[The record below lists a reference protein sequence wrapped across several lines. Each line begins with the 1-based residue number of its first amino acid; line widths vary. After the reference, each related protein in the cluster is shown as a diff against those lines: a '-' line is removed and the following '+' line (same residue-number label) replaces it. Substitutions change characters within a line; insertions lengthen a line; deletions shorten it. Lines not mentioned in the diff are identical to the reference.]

1 MDIESDDLQ
10 LIKSQ
15 ANYLYVRRSVF
26 HWLERGKHC
35 TWNSIAKWNTHDRTR
50 ALNTYRLGCSVGD
63 IRRWKCVAN
72 ERTNIHLLDAC
83 RHRKSTFKY
92 HSAISV
98 PIWIIQFLRN
108 NLPISRTCNARRW
121 TPRDRGRLIACAN
134 DGIVSDCCKLRI
146 LFAHK
151 LHQVAV
157 CIAGHTLSVSISS
170 DHIALYALQLMLD
183 ETSKLIYQN
192 I

>member
-1 MDIESDDLQ
+1 MFAVRFSIDLKGKNTAHGTLSLNETRTTGLEHWTHIVSDAVWAIFGDGNVW
-10 LIKSQ
+10 Q
-15 ANYLYVRRSVF
+15 ASEQIF
-26 HWLERGKHC
+26 
-35 TWNSIAKWNTHDRTR
+35 
-50 ALNTYRLGCSVGD
+50 
-63 IRRWKCVAN
+63 
-72 ERTNIHLLDAC
+72 HLLDAC
-83 RHRKSTFKY
+83 RHRKSTCKY
-92 HSAISV
+92 QSAIGV
-98 PIWIIQFLRN
+98 PVWIIQFLRN

-170 DHIALYALQLMLD
+170 DHIALYAMQLLLD